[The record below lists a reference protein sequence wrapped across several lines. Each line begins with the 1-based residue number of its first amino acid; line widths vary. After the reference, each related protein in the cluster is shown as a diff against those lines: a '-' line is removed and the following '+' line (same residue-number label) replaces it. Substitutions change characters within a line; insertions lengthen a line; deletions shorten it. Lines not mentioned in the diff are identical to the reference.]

1 MGKINNDTEKLG
13 KVKESQ
19 PRTKKQCLET
29 SSDRGIVKCVIAFM
43 VTGIFSNMQY
53 AFRNFASKLFD
64 SDQIFETIWILE
76 SILLYARAGG
86 LSPSR
91 RIYKTI
97 IFLTSE
103 K

>member
-1 MGKINNDTEKLG
+1 MGNINNDTEKLG

-19 PRTKKQCLET
+19 PRTKKQCLES

-53 AFRNFASKLFD
+53 AFRNFASELFD

-91 RIYKTI
+91 QIYKTI
-97 IFLTSE
+97 IFLTPE
-103 K
+103 N